1 MSGLRPGNRHVMLL
15 WAASAGNDGASWIM
29 LVAVFVY
36 VLHHFSASSLAIVEL
51 VGTLPAL
58 LCMPFAGAIADRR
71 DVRRLALGSMVVQA
85 LSLLGVL
92 VMLRVGLWEI
102 AACYGLQGAA
112 GAAWPPARQRWL
124 YALVREDRS
133 RAAANAAIGSV
144 SGVMTIA
151 GAALGGILSAWSTS
165 AALSAAAG
173 LQLAA
178 TVPLLALARPA
189 FQQGAQAG
197 GALRPLHA
205 DLAEGFTALRAL
217 PLARSVIWIGISWG
231 LIGGA
236 YNVLLSAYVTN
247 DLHGGGLLL
256 GMFYVVDGAAVILG
270 SVLAVRLRRGSHL
283 AAYAL
288 AYVLQGAAWGAMF
301 LGGRPAWGA
310 ALLAVMRTASGVII
324 ALDTTILLATVP
336 ERLRG
341 RITSLHMTTYG
352 AASRVALAAFAGLL
366 AVTGVR
372 TVGTEGWRSLRHC
385 RGRMVGAER
394 AARPSSLY
402 ERDIRSRR
410 PGQSRYSVQLNRR
423 RKNLSTLTVLELLR
437 QRASIREFTNT
448 PVPDH
453 ILETALRAPT
463 SLISSRTP
471 SSRSAILRTAP
482 NSRT

>member
-15 WAASAGNDGASWIM
+15 WAASAGNQGASWIM
-29 LVAVFVY
+29 LVAVFVF
-36 VLHHFSASSLAIVEL
+36 VLHHYSASSLAVVEL

-58 LCMPFAGAIADRR
+58 VCMPFAGAMADRR
-71 DVRRLALGSMVVQA
+71 DVRRLALGSMLVQA
-85 LSLLGVL
+85 LCLLGVL
-92 VMLRVGLWEI
+92 VVLRVGLWEI

-112 GAAWPPARQRWL
+112 GAVWSPARQRWL
-124 YALVREDRS
+124 YSLVREERG

-151 GAALGGILSAWSTS
+151 GAALGGVLSAWSTS
-165 AALSAAAG
+165 AALAVAAG

-178 TVPLLALARPA
+178 TVPLLALIRPA
-189 FQQGAQAG
+189 FQQGGQAA
-197 GALRPLHA
+197 GALRSLHA

-217 PLARSVIWIGISWG
+217 PLARSVIWIGIAWG

-236 YNVLLSAYVTN
+236 YNVLIAAHVTN

-256 GMFYVVDGAAVILG
+256 GVFYAVDGVAVILG
-270 SVLAVRLRRGSHL
+270 SVLAARLSRGSHL

-301 LGGRPAWGA
+301 LGDWPAWGA
-310 ALLAVMRTASGVII
+310 AMLAVMRTASGVII
-324 ALDTTILLATVP
+324 ALDTTILLAAVP

-372 TVGTEGWRSLRHC
+372 TVGVLSGAASVI
-385 RGRMVGAER
+385 VGATWWWLNGR
-394 AARPSSLY
+394 RARPLY
-402 ERDIRSRR
+402 MSATSAADVPADPGTVSRQIA
-410 PGQSRYSVQLNRR
+410 GGKL
-423 RKNLSTLTVLELLR
+423 
-437 QRASIREFTNT
+437 A
-448 PVPDH
+448 
-453 ILETALRAPT
+453 
-463 SLISSRTP
+463 
-471 SSRSAILRTAP
+471 
-482 NSRT
+482 NSNGA

>member
-1 MSGLRPGNRHVMLL
+1 MLL
-15 WAASAGNDGASWIM
+15 WAASAGNTGASWIM
-29 LVAVFVY
+29 LIAVFVY

-58 LCMPFAGAIADRR
+58 LCMPFAGAIADRH
-71 DVRRLALGSMVVQA
+71 DVRRLAMGSMTVQA
-85 LSLLGVL
+85 LSLL
-92 VMLRVGLWEI
+92 VMLRVGLWEV

-112 GAAWPPARQRWL
+112 GAVWAPARQRWL
-124 YALVREDRS
+124 YALIRDDRS

-151 GAALGGILSAWSTS
+151 GAALGGVLSAWSTS
-165 AALSAAAG
+165 AALGAAAG

-189 FQQGAQAG
+189 FQQGTQAD
-197 GALRPLHA
+197 GALRSLHA
-205 DLAEGFTALRAL
+205 DLAEGFTTLRAL
-217 PLARSVIWIGISWG
+217 PLARSVIWVGISWG

-236 YNVLLSAYVTN
+236 YNVLLTAHVTN

-256 GMFYVVDGAAVILG
+256 GVFYVVDGAAVILG
-270 SVLAVRLRRGSHL
+270 SVLTVRLRRGSHL

-301 LGGRPAWGA
+301 LGDWPVWGA
-310 ALLAVMRTASGVII
+310 AMLALMRTASGVII

-366 AVTGVR
+366 AVTGVG
-372 TVGTEGWRSLRHC
+372 TVGVVAGAASVIVGVAWWSLN
-385 RGRMVGAER
+385 GRRARPLYMSATSAADAPDNPD
-394 AARPSSLY
+394 AARRIVDDMAARLGCAGRSSVVM
-402 ERDIRSRR
+402 
-410 PGQSRYSVQLNRR
+410 PM
-423 RKNLSTLTVLELLR
+423 
-437 QRASIREFTNT
+437 ASFM
-448 PVPDH
+448 
-453 ILETALRAPT
+453 AA
-463 SLISSRTP
+463 S
-471 SSRSAILRTAP
+471 
-482 NSRT
+482 

>member
-1 MSGLRPGNRHVMLL
+1 LRGLRPGNRHVMLL
-15 WAASAGNDGASWIM
+15 WAASAGNAGASWIM

-58 LCMPFAGAIADRR
+58 LCMPFAGAITDRH
-71 DVRRLALGSMVVQA
+71 DVRRLALGSMMVQA

-102 AACYGLQGAA
+102 AACYGLQGSANA
-112 GAAWPPARQRWL
+112 VWPPARQRWL
-124 YALVREDRS
+124 YALIREDRS

-173 LQLAA
+173 LQLVA

-189 FQQGAQAG
+189 FLQGAKAG
-197 GALRPLHA
+197 GALRSLHA
-205 DLAEGFTALRAL
+205 DMAEGFTALRAL
-217 PLARSVIWIGISWG
+217 PLARSVIWVGISWG

-256 GMFYVVDGAAVILG
+256 GVFYVVDGAAVILG

-301 LGGRPAWGA
+301 LGGQPAWGA
-310 ALLAVMRTASGVII
+310 ALLAVMRRTASGVII

-352 AASRVALAAFAGLL
+352 AASRVAALAAFAGLL

-372 TVGTEGWRSLRHC
+372 TVGVVAGAASVI
-385 RGRMVGAER
+385 VGAAWWSLNGR
-394 AARPSSLY
+394 RARPLY
-402 ERDIRSRR
+402 MSATPRWPAPPAR
-410 PGQSRYSVQLNRR
+410 QSRPA
-423 RKNLSTLTVLELLR
+423 T
-437 QRASIREFTNT
+437 
-448 PVPDH
+448 
-453 ILETALRAPT
+453 
-463 SLISSRTP
+463 
-471 SSRSAILRTAP
+471 TAP
-482 NSRT
+482 D

>member
-1 MSGLRPGNRHVMLL
+1 ML
-15 WAASAGNDGASWIM
+15 
-29 LVAVFVY
+29 
-36 VLHHFSASSLAIVEL
+36 
-51 VGTLPAL
+51 
-58 LCMPFAGAIADRR
+58 
-71 DVRRLALGSMVVQA
+71 VQA
-85 LSLLGVL
+85 LGLLGIL

-112 GAAWPPARQRWL
+112 GAVWPPARQRWL

-151 GAALGGILSAWSTS
+151 GAALGGVLSAWSTS

-178 TVPLLALARPA
+178 TVPLLVLARPA

-197 GALRPLHA
+197 GALRSLQA

-217 PLARSVIWIGISWG
+217 PLARSVIWVGISWG

-236 YNVLLSAYVTN
+236 YNVLLTAYVTN

-256 GMFYVVDGAAVILG
+256 GVFYVVDGAAVILG
-270 SVLAVRLRRGSHL
+270 SVLAVRLRQGSHL

-288 AYVLQGAAWGAMF
+288 AYVLQGAAWAAMF
-301 LGGRPAWGA
+301 LGDWPVWGA

-324 ALDTTILLATVP
+324 ALDTTILLATAP

-352 AASRVALAAFAGLL
+352 VASRAALAVFAGLL
-366 AVTGVR
+366 AETEVR
-372 TVGTEGWRSLRHC
+372 TVGVVAGAASVI
-385 RGRMVGAER
+385 VGAAWWSLNGR
-394 AARPSSLY
+394 RARPLYMSATSAADAPDNPDTASS
-402 ERDIRSRR
+402 
-410 PGQSRYSVQLNRR
+410 Q
-423 RKNLSTLTVLELLR
+423 
-437 QRASIREFTNT
+437 
-448 PVPDH
+448 
-453 ILETALRAPT
+453 TAGGLQAPIEVSGRVT
-463 SLISSRTP
+463 IDQP
-471 SSRSAILRTAP
+471 AFGIV
-482 NSRT
+482 